1 MKKQLTLLV
10 LASLMMFSP
19 AYADD
24 VADIEKLLTEIAEA
38 SSGTEAYTEA
48 LNQLDSQQ
56 MDMLLEQFGYGD
68 LLNDD
73 EAQKDREWSPDSW
86 EDALEAQ
93 SGGNS
98 ERYQQL
104 VDEYKANHPYLA
116 DEEMQKGSSASNAS
130 DYEQQVQT
138 NRAAMSHASYSFE
151 DVNKHL
157 ENINELS
164 KKINEDSNPK
174 AIAEI
179 NARIN
184 AEVAYLQVEQIK
196 SLAVL
201 NEQMAQ
207 DQASGLVHEKAA
219 SEFNQ
224 IPDK

>member
-1 MKKQLTLLV
+1 MKKSVTILMC
-10 LASLMMFSP
+10 ACLMMLST
-19 AYADD
+19 AYADEFD
-24 VADIEKLLTEIAEA
+24 EIKGYLVEIAA
-38 SSGTEAYTEA
+38 STSGTEEYTQMI
-48 LNQLDSQQ
+48 NQLDSQQ
-56 MDMLLEQFGYGD
+56 MTMLLEEFGYGD

-73 EAQKDREWSPDSW
+73 TAQKERAWSPDSW
-86 EDALEAQ
+86 QDALEAQ

-98 ERYQQL
+98 DRYQQL
-104 VDEYKANHPYLA
+104 VDEYQASHPYLS
-116 DEEMQKGSSASNAS
+116 DEEMQKGSSASNTTN
-130 DYEQQVQT
+130 YEQQVQT

-157 ENINELS
+157 DTINELS

-174 AIAEI
+174 AVAEI

-201 NEQMAQ
+201 NEQIAQ
-207 DQASGLVHEKAA
+207 DQASSLVNDKAA

>member
-1 MKKQLTLLV
+1 MKKSVTLLMCV
-10 LASLMMFSP
+10 CLMMLST
-19 AYADD
+19 AYADEFD
-24 VADIEKLLTEIAEA
+24 EIKGYLVEIAA
-38 SSGTEAYTEA
+38 STSGTEEYTQMI
-48 LNQLDSQQ
+48 NQLDSQQ
-56 MDMLLEQFGYGD
+56 MTMLLEQFGYGD

-73 EAQKDREWSPDSW
+73 TAQKERAWSPDSW
-86 EDALEAQ
+86 QDALRAQ

-98 ERYQQL
+98 DRYQQL
-104 VDEYKANHPYLA
+104 VDEYQASHPYLS
-116 DEEMQKGSSASNAS
+116 DEDMQKGSSASNTTN
-130 DYEQQVQT
+130 YEQQVQT

-151 DVNKHL
+151 EVNKHL
-157 ENINELS
+157 DTINELS

-174 AIAEI
+174 AVAEI

-201 NEQMAQ
+201 NEQIAQ
-207 DQASGLVHEKAA
+207 DQASSLVNDKAA

>member
-1 MKKQLTLLV
+1 MKKSVTILMCACLT
-10 LASLMMFSP
+10 MFNA
-19 AYADD
+19 AYADEFD
-24 VADIEKLLTEIAEA
+24 EIKGYLIEIAA
-38 SSGTEAYTEA
+38 ATSGTEEYTQRI
-48 LNQLDSQQ
+48 NSLDQQ
-56 MDMLLEQFGYGD
+56 QIDMLVEQFGYGD

-73 EAQKDREWSPDSW
+73 TAQKERAWSPDSW
-86 EDALEAQ
+86 QDALEAQ

-98 ERYQQL
+98 DRYQQL
-104 VDEYKANHPYLA
+104 VDEYQASHPYLS
-116 DEEMQKGSSASNAS
+116 DEEMQKGSSASNATN
-130 DYEQQVQT
+130 YEQQVQT

-157 ENINELS
+157 DTINELS

-174 AIAEI
+174 AVAEI

-201 NEQMAQ
+201 NEQIAQ
-207 DQASGLVHEKAA
+207 DQASSLVNDKAA

>member
-1 MKKQLTLLV
+1 MKKSVTLLMCV
-10 LASLMMFSP
+10 CLTMLSA
-19 AYADD
+19 AYADEFD
-24 VADIEKLLTEIAEA
+24 EIKGYLIEIAA
-38 SSGTEAYTEA
+38 ATSGTEEYTQMI
-48 LNQLDSQQ
+48 NSLDQQ
-56 MDMLLEQFGYGD
+56 QIDMLVEQFGYGD

-73 EAQKDREWSPDSW
+73 TAQKERAWSPDSW
-86 EDALEAQ
+86 QDALEAQ

-98 ERYQQL
+98 DRYQQL
-104 VDEYKANHPYLA
+104 VDEYQASHPYLS
-116 DEEMQKGSSASNAS
+116 DEEMQKGSSVSNTTN
-130 DYEQQVQT
+130 YEQQVQT

-157 ENINELS
+157 DTINELS

-174 AIAEI
+174 AVAEI

-201 NEQMAQ
+201 NEQIAQ
-207 DQASGLVHEKAA
+207 DQASSLVNDKAA

>member
-10 LASLMMFSP
+10 LASLMMFSSV
-19 AYADD
+19 YADD

-104 VDEYKANHPYLA
+104 VEEYKANHPYLA
-116 DEEMQKGSSASNAS
+116 DEEMQKGSSANYTSN
-130 DYEQQVQT
+130 YEQQVQT